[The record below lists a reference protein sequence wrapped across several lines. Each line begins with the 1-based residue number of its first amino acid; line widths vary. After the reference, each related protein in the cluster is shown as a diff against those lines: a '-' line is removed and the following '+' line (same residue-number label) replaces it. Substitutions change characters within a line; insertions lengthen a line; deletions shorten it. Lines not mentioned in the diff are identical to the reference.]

1 MSEFKF
7 PAVLT
12 EVDGFST
19 VTAFNANSI
28 DPIHVADSHHPFW
41 NEILQGLRDGD
52 PTVWDRFDVAGGIM
66 RTFKQITDRISW
78 DGETVLWDGDPV
90 HDVLA
95 NQLARA
101 IKDNDS
107 QTYTALAKFW
117 EKLATNPDPHS
128 REQAYNWLASHDFQI
143 TLEGDVVGY
152 KGLYK
157 QSEGDFVSTATSRTE
172 GKPSG
177 YVNGVP
183 IPERVQIPQKIG
195 DVVSMPRGEV
205 EHNPRL
211 TCSRGLHVGD
221 WTYAKTYGNAVVEVT
236 FNPRAIVSVPT
247 DAGGR
252 KLRVHEYTLHREVDA
267 ETFAP
272 ANKVLHSDTEVAESW
287 GGDVGYDPDDF

>member
-1 MSEFKF
+1 MTQFKF

-19 VTAFNANSI
+19 VTAFNADSV

-41 NEILQGLRDGD
+41 NEILEGLRTGD

-66 RTFKQITDRISW
+66 RTFKQITDRVSW

-101 IKDNDS
+101 IRDNDS
-107 QTYTALAKFW
+107 QTYLALAKFW
-117 EKLATNPDPHS
+117 EKLASNPDEHS

-143 TLEGDVVGY
+143 TADGDVVGY

-157 QSEGDFVSTATSRTE
+157 DDNLYRSTAVSRVE

-177 YVNGVP
+177 YVNGRP
-183 IPERVQIPQKIG
+183 APARQAITQSLG
-195 DVVSMPRGEV
+195 DVVTMPRGEV

-221 WTYAKTYGNAVVEVT
+221 WSYAKSYGNAVVEVLV
-236 FNPRAIVSVPT
+236 NPRDIVSVPT

-252 KLRVHEYTLHREVDA
+252 KVRVCKYTLSREVEA
-267 ETFAP
+267 ATFAP
-272 ANKVLHSDTEVAESW
+272 SNKVLHSDDEVAEW
-287 GGDVGYDPDDF
+287 NGDVGYDPYDY